1 MNDQILFAIGNFFL
15 NIILGPIYAI
25 LHWDECKYALFGM
38 IIGFLLRVR
47 RFRVGCHIDFVGW
60 HVASR
65 MLTSL

>member
-38 IIGFLLRVR
+38 IIGFLLRVGT
-47 RFRVGCHIDFVGW
+47 FALG
-60 HVASR
+60 A
-65 MLTSL
+65 T